1 MTINI
6 VACNNCGFLFERFI
20 VPYGHKSKI
29 DEISHKLLTVV
40 DDPFVG
46 SLVSSVGS
54 SRGRFKVAGSA
65 ILRC

>member
-6 VACNNCGFLFERFI
+6 VAFNNCGFLSERFI

>member
-1 MTINI
+1 MTIK
-6 VACNNCGFLFERFI
+6 VVSFNNYGFLFGRSI

-29 DEISHKLLTVV
+29 DGISHKLLTVV

-46 SLVSSVGS
+46 ALVSSVGS

>member
-6 VACNNCGFLFERFI
+6 VAFNNCGFLFERFI
-20 VPYGHKSKI
+20 VPYGYKSKI
-29 DEISHKLLTVV
+29 NEINHKLLTVV

-65 ILRC
+65 ILRY

>member
-1 MTINI
+1 MPKRS
-6 VACNNCGFLFERFI
+6 VAFYNCNQLFKRFI
-20 VPYGHKSKI
+20 VLCGHKSKV

-65 ILRC
+65 IVRC

>member
-6 VACNNCGFLFERFI
+6 VAFNNCGFLFERFI

-29 DEISHKLLTVV
+29 DEISLKLLTVV

>member
-6 VACNNCGFLFERFI
+6 VAFNNCGFLFERFI
-20 VPYGHKSKI
+20 VPYGHKDKI

>member
-6 VACNNCGFLFERFI
+6 VAFNNCGFIFERFI
-20 VPYGHKSKI
+20 VPYGRKSKI

>member
-6 VACNNCGFLFERFI
+6 VAFNNCGFLFERFI

-46 SLVSSVGS
+46 SLVSSVVS

-65 ILRC
+65 ILRY

>member
-6 VACNNCGFLFERFI
+6 VAFNNCGFLFERFI

-29 DEISHKLLTVV
+29 DEISHKLLTVI